1 MIPYEL
7 VRSEQPALSFNGVR
21 SPMIR
26 KAIRIFEET
35 LEDPVPMIDV
45 ARRLGISVRQME
57 RGFKLALERTA
68 FEVREELRVKR
79 PRNFCR
85 KRVCH
90 CWKWLLRVASR
101 IRAA

>member
-35 LEDPVPMIDV
+35 LEDPLPMIDV

-79 PRNFCR
+79 QRNFSP
-85 KRVCH
+85 KPACH
-90 CWKWLLRVASR
+90 CWKSLSQAASR
-101 IRAA
+101 TRAA